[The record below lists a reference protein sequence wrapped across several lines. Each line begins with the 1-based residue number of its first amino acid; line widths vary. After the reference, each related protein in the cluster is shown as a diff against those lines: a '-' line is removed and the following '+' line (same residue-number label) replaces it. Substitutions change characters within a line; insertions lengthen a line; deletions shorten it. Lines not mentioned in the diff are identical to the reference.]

1 MNVKRILQK
10 GFFPKE
16 LPPPFTTASFADKAQ
31 YIYTQWENLQ
41 TLERVPLPGE
51 SGNDVKKRF
60 ASKFEVYN
68 SSKYQVFSLAKGLY
82 SRRKLGI
89 INPKQYHDLSRLIVK
104 KWPTI
109 RQTHTLSDFS
119 ASTPVEKDST
129 RAVRTKS
136 TSLNNFKFLL
146 IEKSFNKRF
155 ELRLDISQFYPT
167 IYTHSIPWAILGKET
182 AKKYFVQ
189 KNNRS
194 TNWNSLLLT
203 DPNAALY
210 DFCDKLDMLVRNCQ
224 ERQSI
229 GLPIGPD
236 IFFILAEVIGNR
248 IDNEIA
254 KKLSKIEYSSTRYY
268 DDYYFYTNSYNDAEN
283 VLKIVQHALNE
294 FQLETNESKVK
305 IKELPFSFEPSWTIK
320 LSTFKFNTVSKYE
333 IRNYF
338 SVLFSL
344 IEENPKDSSWIIG
357 YALTRFEYGNVR
369 IKKNDWDF
377 FLTLLIKSLLI
388 DASNIDQ
395 FLRILLSYRLFL
407 TSNSKIKISD
417 ILHRI
422 IKEHLILNH
431 SFEVSWALW
440 VLKTFNLKCE
450 NNLIKSILRSEDYVS
465 RLICLDINS
474 RNLIKSN
481 TISLKHYSSRLNT
494 NDLFTEK
501 WLYTYESIA
510 QNWLTPT
517 RHIIN
522 GHKYFELL
530 KNHSIKFYDT
540 NKQIETR
547 FELNAPSPSI
557 PPTPTSPP
565 AVKGPVI
572 SVGGGGGSY

>member
-1 MNVKRILQK
+1 MLADRLWFQKPTNAKPKTLYAIIELANNSSMNVKRILQK

-268 DDYYFYTNSYNDAEN
+268 Y
-283 VLKIVQHALNE
+283 
-294 FQLETNESKVK
+294 
-305 IKELPFSFEPSWTIK
+305 
-320 LSTFKFNTVSKYE
+320 
-333 IRNYF
+333 
-338 SVLFSL
+338 
-344 IEENPKDSSWIIG
+344 
-357 YALTRFEYGNVR
+357 RFFCG
-369 IKKNDWDF
+369 
-377 FLTLLIKSLLI
+377 
-388 DASNIDQ
+388 Q
-395 FLRILLSYRLFL
+395 
-407 TSNSKIKISD
+407 
-417 ILHRI
+417 
-422 IKEHLILNH
+422 
-431 SFEVSWALW
+431 
-440 VLKTFNLKCE
+440 
-450 NNLIKSILRSEDYVS
+450 
-465 RLICLDINS
+465 
-474 RNLIKSN
+474 
-481 TISLKHYSSRLNT
+481 
-494 NDLFTEK
+494 
-501 WLYTYESIA
+501 
-510 QNWLTPT
+510 
-517 RHIIN
+517 
-522 GHKYFELL
+522 
-530 KNHSIKFYDT
+530 
-540 NKQIETR
+540 
-547 FELNAPSPSI
+547 
-557 PPTPTSPP
+557 
-565 AVKGPVI
+565 
-572 SVGGGGGSY
+572 